1 MREPNASILTQN
13 LAAYA
18 EPLVSTGIIPTT
30 ASLSTLFGSARL
42 AIAES
47 TSRAVPVPNGE
58 SGQTRFRYT
67 SKASRAEREV
77 GTADGCPH
85 PTVKP
90 LALTRYLATLLLP
103 PERGTPRRILTPF
116 SGVGSEMIGALLAGW
131 DHATGIEID
140 PEYVTIA
147 HARIR
152 HHARERSAPL
162 FGGTP

>member
-1 MREPNASILTQN
+1 MPEKHGAYANGKGMPGRTLVDGEWKQTGTWAEPNRR
-13 LAAYA
+13 
-18 EPLVSTGIIPTT
+18 PT
-30 ASLSTLFGSARL
+30 R
-42 AIAES
+42 
-47 TSRAVPVPNGE
+47 N
-58 SGQTRFRYT
+58 
-67 SKASRAEREV
+67 
-77 GTADGCPH
+77 PH

-116 SGVGSEMIGALLAGW
+116 SGVGSEMIGALQAGW